1 MAMILTKNQRSK
13 QLLVLYFVL
22 LPVSENYLLFLDC
35 YLRLRV
41 NLAELYNV
49 SMNFI
54 VLLINC
60 VTLILVID
68 P

>member
-1 MAMILTKNQRSK
+1 MILTKNQRLK